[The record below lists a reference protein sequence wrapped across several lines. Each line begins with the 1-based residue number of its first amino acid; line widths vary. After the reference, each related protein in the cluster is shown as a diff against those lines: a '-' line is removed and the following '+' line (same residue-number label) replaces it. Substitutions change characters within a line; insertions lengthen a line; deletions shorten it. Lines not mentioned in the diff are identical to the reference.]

1 MNVASAI
8 CGVNSSCC
16 ISWRYSC
23 AMDRRARLRRLVN
36 ERFGGNQAELARALG
51 RSPSL
56 VWQYLSGHREIGEK
70 FARHVERC
78 LGLPRFWLDR
88 EQEREEK
95 AHATLAGNV
104 DIEREIEELLPA
116 ATPQSQGAL
125 RRIAQA
131 ASEGQLTDEDLEL
144 LEKIAE
150 RFKRK

>member
-1 MNVASAI
+1 
-8 CGVNSSCC
+8 
-16 ISWRYSC
+16 
-23 AMDRRARLRRLVN
+23 MDRRARLRRLVN
-36 ERFGGNQAELARALG
+36 ERFGGNQAELARAIG

-88 EQEREEK
+88 EQERDEREER
-95 AHATLAGNV
+95 AHAALAGNA
-104 DIEREIEELLPA
+104 DIEREIQELLPA
-116 ATPQSQGAL
+116 ATPRSRGAL

-131 ASEGQLTDEDLEL
+131 ASEGRLTEEDLEL

-150 RFKRK
+150 RFKRN